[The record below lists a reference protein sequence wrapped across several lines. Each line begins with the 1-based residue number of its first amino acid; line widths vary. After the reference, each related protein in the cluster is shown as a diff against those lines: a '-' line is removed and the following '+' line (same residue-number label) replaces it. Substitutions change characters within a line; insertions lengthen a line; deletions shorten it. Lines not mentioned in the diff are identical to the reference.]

1 MQHIQPSIFMT
12 GIFDKE
18 LLIDYSGPIDFKI
31 KKDLVAL
38 LREKV
43 NMYVSDPGKRKR
55 CSYIFEELLTNPHD
69 YYKQKSM
76 GEEPIQVSLEL
87 VNKSV
92 IEVCI
97 SNTILKSDTD
107 ALLSRIEIVNQG
119 NEEALR
125 ELFHLTMEGDSLPN
139 IGGGIGLITVKIK
152 NGFSYTF
159 EIAAKNKTQNLFCL
173 TTSIN
178 VNQ

>member
-1 MQHIQPSIFMT
+1 MS

-18 LLIDYSGPIDFKI
+18 LLIDYSGPITFEI
-31 KKDLVAL
+31 KKELVGL
-38 LREKV
+38 LKEKV
-43 NMYVSDPGKRKR
+43 DLYVTDPNTRKR

-69 YYKQKSM
+69 YYKSKGM
-76 GEEPIQVSLEL
+76 AEEPIQVSLEL

-97 SNTILKSDTD
+97 SNTVFKTDTP
-107 ALLSRIEIVNQG
+107 ALLSHIQTVNEG

-125 ELFHLTMEGDSLPN
+125 SLFTRTIGSEVMSSV
-139 IGGGIGLITVKIK
+139 GGGIGLITVKMK

-159 EIAAKNKTQNLFCL
+159 ELAEKNKNQNLFCL
-173 TTSIN
+173 TTSIT
-178 VNQ
+178 VTR